1 MFPIILKTLQWP
13 KNLELCNTFM
23 GSLGLRMGL
32 VDYDSHYPK
41 GIAWWKAKKNQSY
54 AIPSFGILQVIWHA
68 TYKTMDSF
76 LQ

>member
-1 MFPIILKTLQWP
+1 
-13 KNLELCNTFM
+13 M

-41 GIAWWKAKKNQSY
+41 GIAWRKAKKYQTY
-54 AIPSFGILQVIWHA
+54 AIPSCGILQVIWHA